1 MSRPPQAGDRIAERY
16 ELEELCG
23 SGGMSTVFRAHDEQ
37 LDRRVAIKILHER
50 FSDEDEYVDRFR
62 REARAVAQLSH
73 PNIVTVIDRGEDEGR
88 QFIVFEFVE
97 GEDLKQLVERTG
109 PMPVDRVL
117 ELGIQIADA
126 LAFAHAHDLVHRDVK
141 PQNVLIDSA
150 GDAKVTDFGIAR
162 SLDVERGVTQTGT
175 VLGTSNY
182 LSPEQAAGK
191 SVTPATDVYS
201 LGVVLYE
208 LLAGEVPFRGD
219 NLVVVAMKH
228 VTEHP
233 PNLLDQRDDIPPRL
247 AQAVERAL
255 EKDPDQRF
263 ASMDAFANELRRCR
277 DELGGLETERT
288 LIRGTPVVAAPG
300 PARKPRARRRR
311 GRLPTLLALAGL
323 VLIAVVVAV
332 IVFGSSGNST
342 PTSGGGG
349 TVSGVTLQGVGN
361 YEPSGPPD
369 KHANTASAA
378 TDGNP
383 STDWMTQ
390 HYFSPSFGGLMPG
403 LGLVV
408 NAGRSVKLGSL
419 TVQTPTPGFT
429 AQIQSGSAPN
439 GPFAADS
446 TPQTVSSSTTFH
458 LNCAT
463 AQYYVVWITQLPPG
477 GKAAISEITSG

>member
-1 MSRPPQAGDRIAERY
+1 MVGEVIDERY
-16 ELEELCG
+16 ELEELVDH
-23 SGGMSTVFRAHDEQ
+23 GGMSSVYRGHDRLLERTVALKVLHAHFGD
-37 LDRRVAIKILHER
+37 DA
-50 FSDEDEYVDRFR
+50 EYVERFR

-73 PNIVTVIDRGEDEGR
+73 PHIVTVIDRGSSDGH
-88 QFIVFEFVE
+88 QFIVFEYVD
-97 GEDLKQLVERTG
+97 GENLKQLVERTG

-126 LAFAHAHDLVHRDVK
+126 LAFAHAHELVHRDVK
-141 PQNVLIDSA
+141 PQNILIDST

-182 LSPEQAAGK
+182 LSPEQAAGEP
-191 SVTPATDVYS
+191 VTPATDVYS

-208 LLAGEVPFRGD
+208 LLAGEVPFHGD
-219 NLVVVAMKH
+219 NLVAVAMKH

-233 PNLLDQRDDIPPRL
+233 PSLLDRRADIPPRV

-255 EKDPDQRF
+255 EKDPEQRF

-277 DELGGLETERT
+277 DELGEPETERT
-288 LIRGTPVVAAPG
+288 LIRGTPVVAAPR
-300 PARKPRARRRR
+300 PARKPRVRRRH
-311 GRLPTLLALAGL
+311 GHLPMLLALAGL

-332 IVFGSSGNST
+332 IVLGGSGIGPRHSR
-342 PTSGGGG
+342 GGG
-349 TVSGVTLQGVGN
+349 TVNGVSLQGVGN

-369 KHANTASAA
+369 KHANTARAA

-390 HYFSPSFGGLMPG
+390 HYFSPAFGGLMPG

-408 NAGRSVKLGSL
+408 AAGRSVKLGSL
-419 TVQTPTPGFT
+419 TVRTPTPGFT
-429 AQIQSGSAPN
+429 AQIQAGSSPH

-446 TPQTVSSSTTFH
+446 ATQTVSSTTTFR
-458 LNCAT
+458 LNGAT
-463 AQYYVVWITQLPPG
+463 ARYYVVWITQLPPG
-477 GKAAISEITSG
+477 GKAAISEVTSG